1 MATAMRSRRH
11 DDGGRAAATP
21 ATGRPDAAHAT
32 LLRLQARAGNSAVT
46 RLVARK
52 PAFGQLGIAEGSRFS
67 SAQFLDLLKRNRHV
81 PAAVK
86 GNLAAQGGSGSLPE
100 ALVLQKKVP
109 RLSELPLITN
119 WEDSFNAALK
129 DGTYELT
136 TATSRIEVDAK
147 TGAFKQVVSPDLRE
161 GERLR
166 FDLFSLD
173 KETIFGWT
181 VENTTNRSEGA
192 TRKIVAVVTEI
203 EVVCG
208 QASETF
214 KPDEDEMAEA
224 LLHEISAHAGQAVQH
239 LPAEHGKGDVDS
251 IDEKVRDLFQ
261 ATTDLPS
268 GLGRTTKDIRDW
280 LAAHRAPAAPAKTP

>member
-1 MATAMRSRRH
+1 MATAMRGRSH
-11 DDGGRAAATP
+11 DDGCRTAAPRAGGRT
-21 ATGRPDAAHAT
+21 DAGHAT
-32 LLRLQARAGNSAVT
+32 LLRLQASVGNNAVT
-46 RLVARK
+46 QLVARK

-67 SAQFLDLLKRNRHV
+67 STQFLDLLKRNKHV

-86 GNLAAQGGSGSLPE
+86 GNLAAQGRSGSRPE

-109 RLSELPLITN
+109 RLSDLPLITN

-147 TGAFKQVVSPDLRE
+147 TGSFKQVVSPDLRE

-173 KETIFGWT
+173 RETIFGWT
-181 VENTTNRSEGA
+181 VENTTNRSDGA

-208 QASETF
+208 QARQTF

-239 LPAEHGKGDVDS
+239 LPAEHQTGDVEN
-251 IDEKVRDLFQ
+251 IDEKVRELFQ
-261 ATTDLPS
+261 ATADLPS
-268 GLGRTTKDIRDW
+268 GLGSTTKDIRDW
-280 LAAHRAPAAPAKTP
+280 LAAHRAPTAPAKTP